1 MSAPPTAAP
10 ARADGSKIKVA
21 VLGGGVGALTTAF
34 ELTSTPELRAR
45 YDVTVYQ
52 LGWRLGG
59 KGASGRNQA
68 IANRIEEHGL
78 HIWMGFYENAF
89 KVMRE
94 AYAEL
99 GRNPDQ
105 PLATWNEAFRQHSY
119 VVLEEKLD
127 DGFHPW
133 TFIFP
138 TNYLEPG
145 AGGELPTPLAYA
157 QMLIQWIIEIW
168 EGSLAACSPD
178 ASSSSDAPS
187 PPSVPEW
194 ISRLIGAH
202 AGKARAS
209 AVDHAKGHG
218 NVLSPTPPAPT
229 HPVSALA
236 WKVHHLLAARADGGH
251 HEPLLDRAIVWLIDA
266 VMKLAWLCLAP
277 TVNTDLESRKRW
289 VCVNLA
295 GSSAAGIISDNILE
309 KGWDS
314 IDEHDLRF
322 WLRRHG
328 ANQITLDSGP
338 VRGIYDLAFAYI
350 GGNTRDGAFA
360 AGTAMRGMLR
370 MVFTYK
376 GSIFFRMEAG
386 MGDVV
391 AEPLYEVMLR
401 RGVRFQFFH
410 RVKSLHLSED
420 RALVDRIELV
430 KQVELPP
437 GVEFYNP
444 LIEVKGLPCW
454 PSTPVYDRIADGAE
468 LKASGINLE
477 SAWARPWKDERP
489 IRLELGRDF
498 DQVVIGVSIA
508 ELKQIAQELML
519 ASPALA
525 ASVERVQTVQTQA
538 LQLWLTKSTEE
549 LGWQIPEGVQ
559 EGPVLG
565 AFYEPI
571 DTWADMSDLVPRETW
586 PADDTPKSIAYFC
599 GPLLDAHPTPPY
611 SDHAFPSVE
620 LARYRQLVLPFLET
634 KVEELW
640 PNAKAAGGGFD
651 WSLLVD
657 LGDQLGRARLDSQ
670 YLRVNIDPTERYV
683 LSVPRSTRF
692 RLYADQLPFA
702 NVVLSGDWT
711 YNGLNAGCVEAAV
724 MGGMFASRALCGV
737 PEVIVGEEEIRPEHG
752 K

>member
-1 MSAPPTAAP
+1 MSAPTPATPT
-10 ARADGSKIKVA
+10 KIRVA

-59 KGASGRNQA
+59 KGASGRNME

-99 GRNPDQ
+99 ARQPPQ
-105 PLATWNEAFRQHSY
+105 PLATWKEAFHQHSY
-119 VVLEEKLD
+119 IVLEEKMQG
-127 DGFHPW
+127 GFQPW
-133 TFIFP
+133 SFVFP

-145 AGGELPTPLAYA
+145 VGGVLPTPLAYA
-157 QMLIQWIIEIW
+157 QMLVQWIIELW
-168 EGSLAACSPD
+168 ESSLAVKGPDCSGTE
-178 ASSSSDAPS
+178 SAPS
-187 PPSVPEW
+187 PPSVPDW
-194 ISRLIGAH
+194 VSHLIGAH
-202 AGKARAS
+202 AGKARHG
-209 AVDHAKGHG
+209 AVDHTRGHG

-229 HPVSALA
+229 HPVTALA
-236 WKVHHLLAARADGGH
+236 WHIHNLLAARADGAH
-251 HEPLLDRAIVWLIDA
+251 HESLLDRAIVWLIDA
-266 VMKLAWLCLAP
+266 MMKLAWLFLAP
-277 TVNTDLESRKRW
+277 TVNTDLESRKLW
-289 VCVNLA
+289 VAINLA
-295 GSSAAGIISDNILE
+295 GSSAAGIISDDILE

-314 IDEHDLRF
+314 IDEHDLRY
-322 WLRRHG
+322 WLGRHG

-391 AEPLYEVMLR
+391 AAPLYEVMLK
-401 RGVRFQFFH
+401 RGVKFEFFH
-410 RVKSLHLSED
+410 RVKALRLSED
-420 RALVDRIELV
+420 KALVSRIELV
-430 KQVELPP
+430 KQVELPT
-437 GVEFYNP
+437 GVDFYDP
-444 LIEVKGLPCW
+444 LYEVNGLPCW
-454 PSTPVYDRIADGAE
+454 PSAPLYDRIANGAE

-477 SAWARPWKDERP
+477 SAWARQWKDERP
-489 IRLELGRDF
+489 VQLELGRDF

-508 ELKQIAQELML
+508 ELKNIAQELMV

-538 LQLWLTKSTEE
+538 LQLWLHPDTAA
-549 LGWQIPEGVQ
+549 LGWQVPEGVD

-571 DTWADMSDLVPRETW
+571 DTWADMSDLIPRETW
-586 PADDTPKSIAYFC
+586 PASNLPKSIAYFC
-599 GPLLDAHPTPPY
+599 GPWLDADPIPPY

-620 LARYRQLVLPFLET
+620 LARYRDLVLPFLET
-634 KVEELW
+634 KIEQLW
-640 PNAKAAGGGFD
+640 PNANAASGGFD
-651 WSLLVD
+651 WNLLVD
-657 LGDQLGRARLDSQ
+657 LGEQSGRARLGSQ

-692 RLYADQLPFA
+692 RLRADQLPFA

-737 PEVIVGEEEIRPEHG
+737 PEVIVGEEEMLPERG
-752 K
+752 R